1 MKIEFNYRYYLNE
14 HDYEQHHIQMN
25 ELVAKNIATNINEVG
40 RVIQFAEAQQQQG
53 NYVALYLSYEASKYF
68 NPSMA
73 THFQELDN
81 IIAAAYSFGKIKKL
95 DSNNKQNVTYES
107 NHQFSF
113 TETSENMIANI
124 KRVQQAIVEGETYQV
139 NYTTRLIDEIYYP
152 ITTLYNQL
160 TQFGNGNYTVLL
172 DTDEVQVASISPELF
187 FQKGNF
193 QGTENII
200 ISKPMKGTMPR
211 GNSDAE
217 DQFNYETLKLSA
229 KDRAENV
236 MIVDLLR
243 NDIGRISRSGTI
255 NVYKPFFIETYNTVF
270 QMTTMVGGTLLP
282 NTDLLKILTALFPC
296 GSITGAPK
304 LNTMKYIK
312 QLESSPRGIYCG
324 AIGLLLPNDD
334 QKMIFNIPI
343 RTIEYINGQAVYGV
357 GAGITIDSNP
367 LDEVKEFYAKTK
379 ILEML

>member
-25 ELVAKNIATNINEVG
+25 DLVAKNIATNLNEVG
-40 RVIQFAEAQQQQG
+40 RVIQFAELQQQQG
-53 NYVALYLSYEASKYF
+53 NYVALYLSYEAAKYF
-68 NPSMA
+68 NPSIA

-95 DSNNKQNVTYES
+95 VSDNNQSVKYES
-107 NHQFSF
+107 KHQFSF

-139 NYTTRLIDEIYYP
+139 NYTTRLTDEIYYP
-152 ITTLYNQL
+152 ITTLYDQL

-193 QGTENII
+193 QGMENII

-211 GNSDAE
+211 GISNEE
-217 DQFNYETLKLSA
+217 DQFNYETLKAST

-243 NDIGRISRSGTI
+243 NDIGRISQSGTI

-270 QMTTMVGGTLLP
+270 QMTTMVSGTLLP
-282 NTDLLKILTALFPC
+282 HTDLLQILTALFPC

-304 LNTMKYIK
+304 INTMSYINK
-312 QLESSPRGIYCG
+312 LETTPRNIYCG

-343 RTIEYINGQAVYGV
+343 RTIEYKNGQAVYGV

-367 LDEVKEFYAKTK
+367 IDEVKEFYAKTK

>member
-1 MKIEFNYRYYLNE
+1 MRIEYNYRYYLTE

-25 ELVAKNIATNINEVG
+25 DLVAKNIATNINEVG

-73 THFQELDN
+73 THFQEFDN

-95 DSNNKQNVTYES
+95 DSNNKQNVTYKS

-211 GNSDAE
+211 GTSDAE